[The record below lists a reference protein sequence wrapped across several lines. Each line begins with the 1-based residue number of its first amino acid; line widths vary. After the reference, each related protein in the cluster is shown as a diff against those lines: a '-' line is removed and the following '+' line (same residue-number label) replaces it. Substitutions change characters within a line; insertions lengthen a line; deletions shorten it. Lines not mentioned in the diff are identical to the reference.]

1 MVLTDTISRAKAW
14 IPSTEGCTKA
24 RTDGPGQ
31 NREAS
36 EGHWEECEAANGGDK
51 LQVCE
56 GLVRSECGEEEVA
69 AQSTA
74 QGTTGASGLHRRGV
88 SLGCRKLQAV
98 IWDGE
103 F

>member
-1 MVLTDTISRAKAW
+1 M
-14 IPSTEGCTKA
+14 
-24 RTDGPGQ
+24 DGGNQ
-31 NREAS
+31 
-36 EGHWEECEAANGGDK
+36 

-56 GLVRSECGEEEVA
+56 GLVRSECREEEVA

-88 SLGCRKLQAV
+88 SLGCRKLQAG
-98 IWDGE
+98 IWDGD